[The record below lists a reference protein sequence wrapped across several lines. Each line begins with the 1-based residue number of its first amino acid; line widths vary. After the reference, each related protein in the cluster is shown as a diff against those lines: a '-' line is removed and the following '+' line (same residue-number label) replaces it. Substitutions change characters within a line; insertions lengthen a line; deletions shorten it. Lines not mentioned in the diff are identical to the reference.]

1 MCCEDTGC
9 GECLAIVCKQTAGSR
24 VLLVARDGRACNELR
39 VGKDTHALV
48 TTTHAPAAVRLHE
61 LKAHTHPNVSVDA
74 ARLGV
79 ASSRLTNH
87 PHTHTHLLT
96 TTVTTRP
103 PM

>member
-61 LKAHTHPNVSVDA
+61 LKAHTPFCL
-74 ARLGV
+74 R
-79 ASSRLTNH
+79 
-87 PHTHTHLLT
+87 
-96 TTVTTRP
+96 
-103 PM
+103 